1 MSVMWLY
8 DAKLVPSMNQTS
20 QSLISSF
27 CSSEVILRAPSL
39 PSSTGKMVGSRAGRE
54 DLVAMSYI
62 TIQIQYLRYCDRMQ
76 FFNEGGISQKF
87 PISLTWLL
95 FIFP

>member
-1 MSVMWLY
+1 M
-8 DAKLVPSMNQTS
+8 DQTLR
-20 QSLISSF
+20 SLISSF
-27 CSSEVILRAPSL
+27 CSSDVRLGAPSL

-62 TIQIQYLRYCDRMQ
+62 TIQIQYLKYCDRMQ

-87 PISLTWLL
+87 PISLTWL
-95 FIFP
+95 ISMT

>member
-1 MSVMWLY
+1 MRIIHRS
-8 DAKLVPSMNQTS
+8 AGCS
-20 QSLISSF
+20 
-27 CSSEVILRAPSL
+27 CSSEVRLGAPSL

-54 DLVAMSYI
+54 DLVDI
-62 TIQIQYLRYCDRMQ
+62 TIQIQYLKYCDRMQ

>member
-1 MSVMWLY
+1 M
-8 DAKLVPSMNQTS
+8 DQTS
-20 QSLISSF
+20 RSLISSF
-27 CSSEVILRAPSL
+27 CSSEVRLGAPSL

-62 TIQIQYLRYCDRMQ
+62 IKYCDRMQ

-87 PISLTWLL
+87 QISLTWLL